1 MNSNLNRKTAY
12 IAAIFL
18 IGIPVLILFW
28 DVKIG
33 VPFLLLGTYITYR
46 IIRLA
51 GYNESLQRMSAVEQQ
66 RLERQQGERGRTI
79 LVQLVDDQG
88 RDLPEQEAQRRMAEA
103 EARANPRDTVL
114 GVHYVIPEEQKQ

>member
-1 MNSNLNRKTAY
+1 VKSNLNRKTAY
-12 IAAIFL
+12 LTAIFL

-28 DVKIG
+28 DVRIG

-51 GYNESLQRMSAVEQQ
+51 GYNESLKRFNEVEQQ
-66 RLERQQGERGRTI
+66 RIERQQGERGRTI

-88 RDLPEQEAQRRMAEA
+88 RDLPEQEAQRLIAEA
-103 EARANPRDTVL
+103 EARANPRDTVM
-114 GVHYVIPEEQKQ
+114 GVHHVISRDQDA